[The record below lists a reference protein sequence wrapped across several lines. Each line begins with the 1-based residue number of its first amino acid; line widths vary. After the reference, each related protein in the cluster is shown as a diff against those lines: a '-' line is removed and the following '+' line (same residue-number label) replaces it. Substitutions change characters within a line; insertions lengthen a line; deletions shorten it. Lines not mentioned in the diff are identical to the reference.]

1 MKWQVKM
8 SNEASRDLD
17 RLSKGV
23 LTEDD
28 RIVIRAWA
36 ERILTSGPEAVRT
49 QGAVWKDIEFK
60 DHELHGEWAG
70 HRASSYNKDGGRII
84 YKIEEKQIRVIAVRI
99 TAIHDYSKGKK

>member
-1 MKWQVKM
+1 MDGTVKWQVKM

-36 ERILTSGPEAVRT
+36 ERILTSGPEAVR
-49 QGAVWKDIEFK
+49 
-60 DHELHGEWAG
+60 
-70 HRASSYNKDGGRII
+70 
-84 YKIEEKQIRVIAVRI
+84 AVRI
-99 TAIHDYSKGKK
+99 TATHDYSKGKK